1 MNRVLDYIQA
11 TSVGIVFGCGI
22 SIIIYVLTG
31 IMLRNLSMIH
41 SLSIFLRYPI
51 SHLWFLTKLIV
62 STILFL
68 TFCHFLGTY
77 ILELA

>member
-1 MNRVLDYIQA
+1 MNRILDYIQV
-11 TSVGIVFGCGI
+11 TSVGIVFGSGI
-22 SIIIYVLTG
+22 SIIIYVLAG
-31 IMLRNLSMIH
+31 IMLRNISMIH

-62 STILFL
+62 SIILFL
-68 TFCHFLGTY
+68 MFCHFLGTY